1 MDLAFSHFSVK
12 KNSSIQ
18 CRTINGMG
26 KSLFIVD
33 IFQITIV
40 LSYINSRCT
49 AMYLGKVYLLY
60 LCRELSSCGV
70 GVLSN
75 FFISVISSS
84 TVGFF
89 LFLNHAV
96 IVAHDHK
103 CAS

>member
-1 MDLAFSHFSVK
+1 
-12 KNSSIQ
+12 
-18 CRTINGMG
+18 
-26 KSLFIVD
+26 
-33 IFQITIV
+33 
-40 LSYINSRCT
+40 
-49 AMYLGKVYLLY
+49 MYCNVLGKGLPTVFMQ
-60 LCRELSSCGV
+60 GV
-70 GVLSN
+70 EQLWGGVLSI